1 MSMSSNL
8 PKSETLRFSRRNA
21 VKMASVAGG
30 AIASMRAV
38 HAQTPSTELIR
49 IGLIGC
55 GGRGTGALTRAL
67 SVNGSNIKVTAVADA
82 FESNI
87 SRTLRAVEKM
97 EDKVDLPKDRQFHG
111 LDAYKKVL
119 DHCDLVIL
127 ATPPGFRPSHFEA
140 AINAGKHVFMEKP
153 VCVDSAGARL
163 VLEVAK
169 KADETNRKVVVG
181 LQRHYQA
188 SYRETIKRV
197 RDGMV
202 GDLIGGQVYWNGS
215 GIWYRKREA
224 DMNEMQ
230 FQVHNWYHFNWLC
243 GDHICEQHVHNI
255 DIANWFLDM
264 LPESAYGVG
273 GKQKRVVG
281 QPSEIYD
288 HHTINFSYPNG
299 VRIAS
304 QCRQFP
310 GGQNRV
316 NEEFQGTKGFVKIGE
331 ITDYSGKVLW
341 KYEGPTKSK
350 SKDSGGTTNPY
361 QVEHNELQAA
371 IRNDTPL
378 NNAYY
383 GATSTFSAVLGRT
396 ATYSGKPQDYKKLLA
411 EDFNLMP
418 DNLTWESTPPV
429 VPDKDGNYP
438 IPMPATYKIAKK
450 MTS

>member
-1 MSMSSNL
+1 
-8 PKSETLRFSRRNA
+8 
-21 VKMASVAGG
+21 
-30 AIASMRAV
+30 
-38 HAQTPSTELIR
+38 
-49 IGLIGC
+49 
-55 GGRGTGALTRAL
+55 
-67 SVNGSNIKVTAVADA
+67 
-82 FESNI
+82 
-87 SRTLRAVEKM
+87 
-97 EDKVDLPKDRQFHG
+97 DKVDLPKERQFYG

-127 ATPPGFRPSHFEA
+127 ATPPGFRPYHFEA

-169 KADETNRKVVVG
+169 KADEMNRKVVVG

-202 GDLIGGQVYWNGS
+202 GDIIGGQVYWNGS

-255 DIANWFLDM
+255 DVANWFLDM
-264 LPESAYGVG
+264 IPESAYGVG
-273 GKQKRVVG
+273 GRQNRVVG

-288 HHTINFSYPNG
+288 HHAVNFSYPNG

-350 SKDSGGTTNPY
+350 SKDAGGSTNPY

-396 ATYSGKPQDYKKLLA
+396 ATYSGKPQEYEKLLA
-411 EDFNLMP
+411 ADYNLMP

-429 VPDKDGNYP
+429 VPDKDGNYAL
-438 IPMPATYKIAKK
+438 PMPATYKLAKK

>member
-1 MSMSSNL
+1 M
-8 PKSETLRFSRRNA
+8 
-21 VKMASVAGG
+21 
-30 AIASMRAV
+30 
-38 HAQTPSTELIR
+38 
-49 IGLIGC
+49 
-55 GGRGTGALTRAL
+55 
-67 SVNGSNIKVTAVADA
+67 
-82 FESNI
+82 
-87 SRTLRAVEKM
+87 
-97 EDKVDLPKDRQFHG
+97 
-111 LDAYKKVL
+111 
-119 DHCDLVIL
+119 
-127 ATPPGFRPSHFEA
+127 
-140 AINAGKHVFMEKP
+140 
-153 VCVDSAGARL
+153 
-163 VLEVAK
+163 
-169 KADETNRKVVVG
+169 NRKVVVG

-188 SYRETIKRV
+188 IYRETIKRV

-418 DNLTWESTPPV
+418 DNLTWDSTPPV

>member
-1 MSMSSNL
+1 M
-8 PKSETLRFSRRNA
+8 PKNAPISDAFRLSRRNA
-21 VKMASVAGG
+21 VKIVGVAGG
-30 AIASMRAV
+30 AVAAMRGV
-38 HAQTPSTELIR
+38 HAQSPSTELIR
-49 IGLIGC
+49 VGLIGC
-55 GGRGTGALTRAL
+55 GGRGTGALTQAL
-67 SVNGSNIKVTAVADA
+67 SVEGSNVKVTAVADA
-82 FESNI
+82 FEKNI
-87 SRTLRAVEKM
+87 GRTLRAIEKLQ
-97 EDKVDLPKDRQFHG
+97 DKVDLPKERQFHG
-111 LDAYKKVL
+111 LDAYKQVL
-119 DHCDLVIL
+119 EHCDLVIL

-181 LQRHYQA
+181 LQRHYQN

-202 GDLIGGQVYWNGS
+202 GEIIGGQVYWNGS
-215 GIWYRKREA
+215 GIWYRKREP

-255 DIANWFLDM
+255 DVANWFLDM
-264 LPESAYGVG
+264 IPESAYGVG
-273 GKQKRVVG
+273 GKQNRVAG

-288 HHTINFSYPNG
+288 HHAVNFAYPNG

-310 GGQNRV
+310 GGKNLV

-341 KYEGPTKSK
+341 KFEGPNP
-350 SKDSGGTTNPY
+350 NPY
-361 QVEHNELQAA
+361 QVEHDELQDA
-371 IRNDTPL
+371 IRNDKPL

-383 GATSTFSAVLGRT
+383 GATSSFSAVLART
-396 ATYSGKPQDYKKLLA
+396 ATYTGKPQPYNDLLA
-411 EDFNLMP
+411 ADFNLMP
-418 DNLTWESTPPV
+418 ESLTWESTPPV
-429 VPDKDGNYP
+429 VPDADGNYP
-438 IPMPATYKIAKK
+438 LPMPATYKLPKK
-450 MTS
+450 MA

>member
-1 MSMSSNL
+1 MSSSAPNSDS
-8 PKSETLRFSRRNA
+8 PRFSRRNA
-21 VKMASVAGG
+21 VKIATVAGG
-30 AIASMRAV
+30 ALASMRGV
-38 HAQTPSTELIR
+38 HAQTQSTEVIR
-49 IGLIGC
+49 IGLVGC
-55 GGRGTGALTRAL
+55 GGRGTGALTQAL

-82 FESNI
+82 FENNI

-97 EDKVDLPKDRQFHG
+97 KDKVDLPKERQFHG

-127 ATPPGFRPSHFEA
+127 ATPPGFRPYHFEA

-202 GDLIGGQVYWNGS
+202 GDIIGGQVYWNGS

-255 DIANWFLDM
+255 DVANWFLDM

-273 GKQKRVVG
+273 GKQNRVVG

-288 HHTINFSYPNG
+288 HHAVNFSYPNG

-341 KYEGPTKSK
+341 KYEGPDKSK
-350 SKDSGGTTNPY
+350 SKDAGGTTNPY

-396 ATYSGKPQDYKKLLA
+396 ATYSGKPQEYEKLLA
-411 EDFNLMP
+411 ADYNLMP
-418 DNLTWESTPPV
+418 DNLTWDSTPPV
-429 VPDKDGNYP
+429 VPDKDGNYSL
-438 IPMPATYKIAKK
+438 PMPATYKLAKK

>member
-1 MSMSSNL
+1 MSMSGNQQHSDT
-8 PKSETLRFSRRNA
+8 PRFSRRNA
-21 VKMASVAGG
+21 VKIASVAGG

-49 IGLIGC
+49 IGLVGC
-55 GGRGTGALTRAL
+55 GGRGTGALTQAL
-67 SVNGSNIKVTAVADA
+67 SVDGSNIKVTAVADA

-97 EDKVDLPKDRQFHG
+97 GDKVDLPKDRQFHG

-316 NEEFQGTKGFVKIGE
+316 DEEFQGTKGFVKIGGNNRLFWKGSLE
-331 ITDYSGKVLW
+331 IRRANKVQEQGLW
-341 KYEGPTKSK
+341 WLYESIPS
-350 SKDSGGTTNPY
+350 
-361 QVEHNELQAA
+361 
-371 IRNDTPL
+371 
-378 NNAYY
+378 
-383 GATSTFSAVLGRT
+383 RT
-396 ATYSGKPQDYKKLLA
+396 
-411 EDFNLMP
+411 
-418 DNLTWESTPPV
+418 
-429 VPDKDGNYP
+429 
-438 IPMPATYKIAKK
+438 
-450 MTS
+450 

>member
-1 MSMSSNL
+1 MASQHASNEPIRL
-8 PKSETLRFSRRNA
+8 SRRSA
-21 VKMASVAGG
+21 VKLAGVAGG
-30 AIASMRAV
+30 AAAAMRSV
-38 HAQTPSTELIR
+38 HAQSPSTEMIR
-49 IGLIGC
+49 IGLVGC
-55 GGRGTGALTRAL
+55 GGRGSGALTQAL
-67 SVNGSNIKVTAVADA
+67 SVAGSNVKVTAVADA
-82 FESNI
+82 FEKNI
-87 SRTLRAVEKM
+87 GRTLRAIEKM
-97 EDKVDLPKDRQFHG
+97 QDKVDLPKERQFFG
-111 LDAYKKVL
+111 LDAYKQVL

-127 ATPPGFRPSHFEA
+127 ATPPGFRPTHFEA

-181 LQRHYQA
+181 LQRHYQN

-202 GDLIGGQVYWNGS
+202 GEIIGGQVYWNGS
-215 GIWYRKREA
+215 GIWYRKREP

-255 DIANWFLDM
+255 DVANWFLDM

-273 GKQKRVVG
+273 GRQNRIAG

-288 HHTINFSYPNG
+288 HHAVNFAYPNG

-341 KYEGPTKSK
+341 KFEGPNP
-350 SKDSGGTTNPY
+350 NPY
-361 QVEHNELQAA
+361 QVEHDELQAA

-383 GATSTFSAVLGRT
+383 GATSSFSAVLGRT
-396 ATYSGKPQDYKKLLA
+396 ATYTGKQQAYKGLLEA
-411 EDFNLMP
+411 DFSLMP
-418 DNLTWESTPPV
+418 ENLDWESTPPV
-429 VPDKDGNYP
+429 VPDADGNYP
-438 IPMPATYKIAKK
+438 LPMPASYKLPKK
-450 MTS
+450 MA